1 MKPFWFNLTRKV
13 LKWAMGTDRI
23 EVSLRPA
30 EKVQGSV
37 KILGISGSPRGRK
50 SRSYKMMAKV
60 LEHARVFGAQT
71 QEIILCEKTMKPCEG
86 CLSDPDKEC
95 TFPCIHCEDDT
106 NEILQMMIDADAFVF
121 ATPIHWAA
129 PSAIMKILID
139 KMISLEENHYEIA
152 MSDGREPLLGKP
164 CALIASQEGDG
175 ATGALGWMAAELRE
189 MGVWTIP
196 CGQTFKPALLEKKIV
211 KLGMFALGERK
222 FEWIENNLAA
232 AGRNLALV
240 TRLLKES
247 GYKWDD
253 YDVIEPNC

>member
-1 MKPFWFNLTRKV
+1 
-13 LKWAMGTDRI
+13 
-23 EVSLRPA
+23 
-30 EKVQGSV
+30 
-37 KILGISGSPRGRK
+37 
-50 SRSYKMMAKV
+50 
-60 LEHARVFGAQT
+60 
-71 QEIILCEKTMKPCEG
+71 
-86 CLSDPDKEC
+86 
-95 TFPCIHCEDDT
+95 
-106 NEILQMMIDADAFVF
+106 
-121 ATPIHWAA
+121 
-129 PSAIMKILID
+129 
-139 KMISLEENHYEIA
+139 
-152 MSDGREPLLGKP
+152 
-164 CALIASQEGDG
+164 
-175 ATGALGWMAAELRE
+175 